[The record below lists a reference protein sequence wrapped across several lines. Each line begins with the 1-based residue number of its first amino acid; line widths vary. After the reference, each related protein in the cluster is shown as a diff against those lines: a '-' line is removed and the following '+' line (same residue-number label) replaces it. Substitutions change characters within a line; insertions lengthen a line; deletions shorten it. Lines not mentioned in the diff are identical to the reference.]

1 MINYNNENP
10 ILLIDFLNYL
20 NNIKSYSITT
30 ISEYKIDLMFFF
42 RFIKN
47 YCNIEIAIKDFNIF
61 IFTNV
66 KESDI
71 IAFLVYLNYT
81 KDDSASTRKRKL
93 CSIKAFYKWLF
104 NFNPIGDIKNPTLD
118 LPSIKDIKTLPHY
131 LSLEKVKKIINVFNL
146 KNSKFPTRNNTI
158 ISLFLNCGLRASE
171 LININLC
178 DINLSDGY
186 IRIFGKGHKERLCYL
201 NNNIKKKL
209 MEYLNIRINGKNIIN
224 TYEPLFLSYRKG
236 RLNLRT
242 VEKIV
247 KDAYRLAK
255 LEDRGYTTHTLRHTT
270 ATLIYQYVKPDILLL
285 KEILGHSTVKST
297 EIYTHIHNNKIKEAF
312 NSNPLN
318 DFNYKK
324 VA

>member
-1 MINYNNENP
+1 MYNSENP

-20 NNIKSYSITT
+20 KNIKNYSITT
-30 ISEYKIDLMFFF
+30 IREYTIDLMFFF

-61 IFTNV
+61 IFTNL

-104 NFNPIGDIKNPTLD
+104 NFNPTGNIKNPALD
-118 LPSIKDIKTLPHY
+118 LPSIKYIKTLPKY
-131 LSLEKVKKIINVFNL
+131 LSLEKVKKIINVFNFE
-146 KNSKFPTRNNTI
+146 NSKFPIRNNTI
-158 ISLFLNCGLRASE
+158 IELFLNCGLRASE

-178 DINLSDGY
+178 DINLSDSY
-186 IRIFGKGHKERLCYL
+186 IRIFGKGHKERICFL
-201 NNNIKKKL
+201 NNNIKNKL
-209 MEYLNIRINGKNIIN
+209 MEYINIRTGGKNIIN
-224 TYEPLFLSYRKG
+224 IYEPLFLSYRKD

-247 KDAYRLAK
+247 KDAYKLAK

-270 ATLIYQYVKPDILLL
+270 ATLIYEYFKSDILLL

-297 EIYTHIHNNKIKEAF
+297 EIYTHVHNSKIKEAF
-312 NSNPLN
+312 NSNPLS
-318 DFNYKK
+318 DFNYKN